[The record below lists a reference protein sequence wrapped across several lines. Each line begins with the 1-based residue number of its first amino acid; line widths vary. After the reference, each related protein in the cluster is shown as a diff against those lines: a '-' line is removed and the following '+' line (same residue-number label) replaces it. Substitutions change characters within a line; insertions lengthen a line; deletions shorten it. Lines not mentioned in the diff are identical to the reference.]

1 LRFTHLNRLIT
12 QEGNSISL
20 LRCNSKQDKK
30 YGNQQGG
37 QIPWNVR
44 EKEYGYSQAV
54 KVDNTI
60 YVSGQV
66 SHDDKGNI
74 VGRGDMQVQ
83 MRQAYAN
90 IEKVLAQYGAT
101 IDNIVDEVPFVTD
114 MEAAFAARVKC
125 QQEVFSGNPV
135 LASTIVQIQ
144 RLAFPELMV
153 EMRCIC
159 RV

>member
-1 LRFTHLNRLIT
+1 MT
-12 QEGNSISL
+12 ISKETRSL
-20 LRCNSKQDKK
+20 EM
-30 YGNQQGG
+30 
-37 QIPWNVR
+37 PW

-60 YVSGQV
+60 YVSGQA

-74 VGRGDMQVQ
+74 LGQGDMQVQ

-90 IEKVLAQYGAT
+90 IEKVLTQYGAT
-101 IDNIVDEVPFVTD
+101 
-114 MEAAFAARVKC
+114 MAAFAARVKC
-125 QQEVFSGNPV
+125 RHEVFSGNPA

-153 EMRCIC
+153 EIRCIC
-159 RV
+159 KV

>member
-1 LRFTHLNRLIT
+1 MA
-12 QEGNSISL
+12 ISKEAKSL
-20 LRCNSKQDKK
+20 EM
-30 YGNQQGG
+30 
-37 QIPWNVR
+37 PW

-60 YVSGQV
+60 YISGQV
-66 SHDDKGNI
+66 SHDDEGRVVGQGN
-74 VGRGDMQVQ
+74 MEVQ

-101 IDNIVDEVPFVTD
+101 IDNIVDEVLFVTD
-114 MEAAFAARVKC
+114 MDAAFAARVKC
-125 QQEVFSGNPV
+125 KEVFSGNPV

-153 EMRCIC
+153 EIRCIC
-159 RV
+159 KV